1 MKSIAIHVVIFLV
14 LNLNDQNQRIIDNII
29 VAEIIQSRSQMF
41 QDIIFAKN
49 GLGISID
56 QKIHIQRN
64 NWPFRKSTIN

>member
-1 MKSIAIHVVIFLV
+1 MKSITIHVVIFLV

-29 VAEIIQSRSQMF
+29 VAEIIQSGSQMF